1 MFSKQLGV
9 PAGLRL
15 RPGAAVLGVVG
26 VVFMLLAACGELPIP
41 FKVRDS
47 QQPVGTATRVVQAT
61 EPDSVISNI
70 RLCIGFALPDQYM
83 EQLTPDFTFVPDPVD
98 VSILEQNY
106 PGIFDNWD
114 LGVETRVSR
123 YMLSDLSV
131 DSIRT
136 IGVLETTDS
145 TSSQQVRYKMGFVLP
160 SFPGNYRGKAILYMR
175 KLSDNLW
182 YLNRWEDFRP
192 TEAELDSCSCAGSWG
207 FLRGHIRATIGG

>member
-1 MFSKQLGV
+1 MFSKRPSVTVGLCSR
-9 PAGLRL
+9 PAL
-15 RPGAAVLGVVG
+15 AVLGIIGAVL
-26 VVFMLLAACGELPIP
+26 MLLAACGELPIP

-61 EPDSVISNI
+61 APDSVVSNI
-70 RLCIGFALPDQYM
+70 RLCIGNALPDQYI
-83 EQLTPDFTFVPDPVD
+83 EQLTSDFTFVPDPVD

-106 PGIFDNWD
+106 PGIFDNWN
-114 LGVETRVSR
+114 LGIETRVIR
-123 YMLSDLSV
+123 YMLSDFSP

-136 IGVLETTDS
+136 IRVLETTDS
-145 TSSQQVRYKMGFVLP
+145 TSSQQVRYKMGFVLQ

-192 TEAELDSCSCAGSWG
+192 TDVELDSCSCAGSWG